1 MSIKVVLDAGHGK
14 TGNPYPPQKGF
25 YEGTQMWKLANYLK
39 TELEAYG
46 IEVITTRPDIND
58 NPSLLTRGQ
67 TAGKNKCDLFLS
79 LHSNAP
85 ASASDTK
92 TTGSVVYYSVTDPKN
107 KILADKLGNKVSEL
121 MGHYYRGSLTRTYE
135 NNKNIDYYGVIRAS
149 AQSGCKCAILI
160 EHGFHTNPKD
170 SGFLIVDE
178 NLKKLAIA
186 EAEIIADYFG
196 VKKVVVVDP
205 IVEYKKIIQE
215 RCKFSNP
222 DDVWKLMD
230 THKYKESLYKKWAES
245 YGSK

>member
-14 TGNPYPPQKGF
+14 AGNPYPPQKGY

-46 IEVITTRPDIND
+46 IEVITTRPNIND
-58 NPSLLTRGQ
+58 DPSLLTRGQ

-92 TTGSVVYYSVTDPKN
+92 PTGSVVYYSVTEPKN
-107 KILADKLGNKVSEL
+107 KELADKLGNKVSEL

-135 NNKNIDYYGVIRAS
+135 SNATIDYYGVIRAS
-149 AQSGCKCAILI
+149 AQSGCKRAFII
-160 EHGFHTNPKD
+160 EHGYHTNPKD
-170 SGFLIVDE
+170 SAFLIVDD
-178 NLKKLAIA
+178 NLKKLAVA
-186 EAEIIADYFG
+186 EAEIIAGYFG